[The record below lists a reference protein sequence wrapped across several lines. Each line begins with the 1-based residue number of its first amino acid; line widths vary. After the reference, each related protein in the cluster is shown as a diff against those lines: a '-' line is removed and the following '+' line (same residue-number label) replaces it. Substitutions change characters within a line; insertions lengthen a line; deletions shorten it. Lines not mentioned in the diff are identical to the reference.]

1 MFNLDQAIPEWR
13 QQMAADG
20 IKSSQVLD
28 ELEGHLRED
37 IRALASDGMPEA
49 HAFHLAVSRLRCT
62 DSLSTEF
69 KKLSH
74 TSSMPLKIGALL
86 WTGLSTA
93 LAARLLMGV
102 IPGKLSPLLSAHIFS
117 LTAGYAAA
125 FLTGGFGVYY
135 VCCRW
140 F

>member
-1 MFNLDQAIPEWR
+1 MFGLDQAIPEWR
-13 QQMAADG
+13 QQLAGDG
-20 IKSSQVLD
+20 IKSSKVLD

-49 HAFHLAVSRLRCT
+49 HALRLAVSRFGCT

-74 TSSMPLKIGALL
+74 TLLMPVKIGALL

-102 IPGKLSPLLSAHIFS
+102 IPAN
-117 LTAGYAAA
+117 
-125 FLTGGFGVYY
+125 
-135 VCCRW
+135 
-140 F
+140 